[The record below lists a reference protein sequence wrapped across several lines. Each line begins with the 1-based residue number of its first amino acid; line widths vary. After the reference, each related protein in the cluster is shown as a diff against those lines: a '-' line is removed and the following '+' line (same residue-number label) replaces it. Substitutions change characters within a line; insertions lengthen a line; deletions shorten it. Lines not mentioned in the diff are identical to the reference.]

1 MKTIAWI
8 VNVSF
13 FVAVGSA
20 IWGALSQFGLS
31 PRGVFLVALICLI
44 AAVIVGML
52 IEWGKLKKTTE
63 DLKKEG
69 EKARKEAGI

>member
-31 PRGVFLVALICLI
+31 PRGVFLVALI
-44 AAVIVGML
+44 
-52 IEWGKLKKTTE
+52 
-63 DLKKEG
+63 
-69 EKARKEAGI
+69 